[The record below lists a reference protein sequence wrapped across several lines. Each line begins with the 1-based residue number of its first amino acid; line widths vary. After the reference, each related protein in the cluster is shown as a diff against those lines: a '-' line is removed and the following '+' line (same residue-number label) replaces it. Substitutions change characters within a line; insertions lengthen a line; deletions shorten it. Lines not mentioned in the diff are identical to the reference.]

1 MALDY
6 GKELDFTSEFF
17 SLYKVSN
24 NTYGA
29 ISKENSGMGGNAGFV
44 DLGDIAVLIDT
55 TMSEEAAEDLRK
67 AVIQYTGKKPKFIV
81 ITHYHLDHVIGNS
94 VFDSSISIITSER
107 TLNNIKVEN
116 AKRIEDIRNTGT
128 EEIDKMEESLKSET
142 DEEKRKEIENE
153 INFIKLVKDES
164 FALRNPDLC
173 FRKELILH
181 GKDRDL
187 HIHTFQ
193 KAHTNG
199 DVVVYV
205 PDDEVLFA
213 GDLLFARSDPWL
225 GSGDPDGWISVI
237 DKILAMKFATVVPG
251 HGNLAS
257 KKEFSLEKKYIREII
272 QLAKN
277 HLKTGDPIKRE
288 DFSSDL
294 KKWASPVLQWNIDF
308 LVNFLKK

>member
-17 SLYKVSN
+17 SLYKVSD

-67 AVIQYTGKKPKFIV
+67 AVIKYTGKKPKFIV

-116 AKRIEDIRNTGT
+116 AKRIEDIRNTST

-173 FRKELILH
+173 FREELILH

-187 HIHTFQ
+187 YIHTFQ
-193 KAHTNG
+193 KAHTDG

-225 GSGDPDGWISVI
+225 GSGDPEGWISVI
-237 DKILAMKFATVVPG
+237 DKLLAMNFTTVVPG
-251 HGNLAS
+251 HGTLAS

-294 KKWASPVLQWNIDF
+294 KKWTSPVLQWNIDF

>member
-1 MALDY
+1 MTLDY
-6 GKELDFTSEFF
+6 GKELDFSSEFF

-55 TMSEEAAEDLRK
+55 TMSEEAAKDLRK
-67 AVIQYTGKKPKFIV
+67 AVIQYTGKNPKFIV
-81 ITHYHLDHVIGNS
+81 ITHYHLDHVVGNS

-116 AKRIEDIRNTGT
+116 AKRIEEIRNTST
-128 EEIDKMEESLKSET
+128 EEIDKMEESLKTEK
-142 DEEKRKEIENE
+142 DEEKRKEIENDL
-153 INFIKLVKDES
+153 NFINLVKDEA

-173 FRKELILH
+173 FREELILH

-193 KAHTNG
+193 KAHTDG

-237 DKILAMKFATVVPG
+237 DKLLDMNFTTVVPG
-251 HGNLAS
+251 HGTLAS

-272 QLAKN
+272 QLAK
-277 HLKTGDPIKRE
+277 KEMDKPGVAVE
-288 DFSSDL
+288 Y
-294 KKWASPVLQWNIDF
+294 
-308 LVNFLKK
+308 

>member
-6 GKELDFTSEFF
+6 GKELDFSSEFF

-55 TMSEEAAEDLRK
+55 TMSEEAAKDLRK
-67 AVIQYTGKKPKFIV
+67 AVIQYTGKNPKFIV
-81 ITHYHLDHVIGNS
+81 ITHYHLDHVVGNS

-116 AKRIEDIRNTGT
+116 AKRIKDIRNTST
-128 EEIDKMEESLKSET
+128 EEVDKMEESLKSEI

-153 INFIKLVKDES
+153 LNFIKLVKDES

-237 DKILAMKFATVVPG
+237 DKILAMNFATVVPG

-294 KKWASPVLQWNIDF
+294 KKWTSPVLQWNIDF
-308 LVNFLKK
+308 LENFLKK

>member
-6 GKELDFTSEFF
+6 GKELDFSSEFF

-55 TMSEEAAEDLRK
+55 TMSEEAAKDLKK
-67 AVIQYTGKKPKFIV
+67 AVIQYTGKNPKFIV
-81 ITHYHLDHVIGNS
+81 ITHYHLDHVVGNS

-116 AKRIEDIRNTGT
+116 AKRIKDIRNTST
-128 EEIDKMEESLKSET
+128 EEVDKMEESLKSEI

-153 INFIKLVKDES
+153 LNFIKLVKDES

-237 DKILAMKFATVVPG
+237 DKILAMNFATVVPG

-294 KKWASPVLQWNIDF
+294 KKWTSPVLQWNIDF
-308 LVNFLKK
+308 LENFLKK

>member
-67 AVIQYTGKKPKFIV
+67 AVIKYTGKKPKFIV

-116 AKRIEDIRNTGT
+116 AKRIEDIRNTST
-128 EEIDKMEESLKSET
+128 EEIDKMEESLKTEIG
-142 DEEKRKEIENE
+142 EEKRKEIENDL
-153 INFIKLVKDES
+153 NFIKIVKDEG

-173 FRKELILH
+173 FREELILH

-187 HIHTFQ
+187 HICTFQ
-193 KAHTNG
+193 KAHTDG

-225 GSGDPDGWISVI
+225 GSGDPEGWISVI
-237 DKILAMKFATVVPG
+237 DKILAMNLAIVVPG

-288 DFSSDL
+288 DFSSEL
-294 KKWASPVLQWNIDF
+294 KKWTSPVLQWNIDF

>member
-6 GKELDFTSEFF
+6 GKELDFSSEFF

-55 TMSEEAAEDLRK
+55 TMSEEAAKDLRK
-67 AVIQYTGKKPKFIV
+67 AVIQYTGKNPKFIV
-81 ITHYHLDHVIGNS
+81 ITHYHLDHVVGNS

-116 AKRIEDIRNTGT
+116 AKRIEEIRNTST
-128 EEIDKMEESLKSET
+128 EEIDKMEESLKTEK
-142 DEEKRKEIENE
+142 DEEKRKEIENDL
-153 INFIKLVKDES
+153 NFINLVKDEA

-173 FRKELILH
+173 FREELILH

-193 KAHTNG
+193 KAHTDG

-237 DKILAMKFATVVPG
+237 DKLLDMNFTTVVPG
-251 HGNLAS
+251 HGTLAS

-272 QLAKN
+272 QLAKI

-294 KKWASPVLQWNIDF
+294 KKWTSPVLQWNIDF
-308 LVNFLKK
+308 LENFLKK

>member
-6 GKELDFTSEFF
+6 GEELEFSSEFF
-17 SLYKVSN
+17 RLYKVSK

-29 ISKENSGMGGNAGFV
+29 ITKENSGMGGNAGFV

-55 TMSEEAAEDLRK
+55 TMKKEAAEDLKK
-67 AVIQYTGKKPKFIV
+67 AIIKYTGKKPKFIV

-116 AKRIEDIRNTGT
+116 TKRIEDIRTT
-128 EEIDKMEESLKSET
+128 SSEEIEKMEESLKSEK
-142 DEEKRKEIENE
+142 DEEKRKEIENDL
-153 INFIKLVKDES
+153 NFIKLVKEEG
-164 FALRNPDLC
+164 FTLRYPDLC
-173 FRKELILH
+173 FKEELILH

-187 HIHTFQ
+187 HIRTFQ
-193 KAHTNG
+193 KAHTDG

-225 GSGDPDGWISVI
+225 GSGDPEGWISVI
-237 DKILAMKFATVVPG
+237 DKLLTMNFKTVVPG
-251 HGNLAS
+251 HGTLAF

-294 KKWASPVLQWNIDF
+294 SKWTSPVLQWNIDF
-308 LVNFLKK
+308 LVNFLKN

>member
-17 SLYKVSN
+17 SLYKVSD

-116 AKRIEDIRNTGT
+116 VKRIEEIRNTST
-128 EEIDKMEESLKSET
+128 EEIDKMEESLET
-142 DEEKRKEIENE
+142 EIDEEKRKEIENDL
-153 INFIKLVKDES
+153 NFIKHVKDEG

-187 HIHTFQ
+187 HILTFQ
-193 KAHTNG
+193 KAHTDG
-199 DVVVYV
+199 DVVIYV
-205 PDDEVLFA
+205 SDDEVLFA

-225 GSGDPDGWISVI
+225 GSGDPEGWISVI
-237 DKILAMKFATVVPG
+237 DKLLAMNFTTVVPG
-251 HGNLAS
+251 HGTLAS

-294 KKWASPVLQWNIDF
+294 KKWTSPVLQWNIDF

>member
-1 MALDY
+1 MTLDY
-6 GKELDFTSEFF
+6 GKELDFSSEFF

-55 TMSEEAAEDLRK
+55 TMSEEAAKDLRK
-67 AVIQYTGKKPKFIV
+67 AVIQYTGKNPKFIV
-81 ITHYHLDHVIGNS
+81 ITHYHLDHVVGNS

-116 AKRIEDIRNTGT
+116 AKRIEEIRNTST
-128 EEIDKMEESLKSET
+128 EEIDKMEESLKTEK
-142 DEEKRKEIENE
+142 DEEKRKEIENDL
-153 INFIKLVKDES
+153 NFINLVKDEA

-173 FRKELILH
+173 FREELILH

-193 KAHTNG
+193 KAHTDG

-237 DKILAMKFATVVPG
+237 DKLLDMNFTTVVPG
-251 HGNLAS
+251 HGTLAS

-294 KKWASPVLQWNIDF
+294 KKWTSPVLQWNIDF
-308 LVNFLKK
+308 LENFLKK

>member
-6 GKELDFTSEFF
+6 GKELDFSSEFF

-55 TMSEEAAEDLRK
+55 TMSEEAAKDLRK
-67 AVIQYTGKKPKFIV
+67 AVIQYTGKNPKFIV
-81 ITHYHLDHVIGNS
+81 ITHYHLDHVVGNS

-116 AKRIEDIRNTGT
+116 AKRIKDIRNTST
-128 EEIDKMEESLKSET
+128 EEVDKMEESLKSEI

-153 INFIKLVKDES
+153 LNFIKLVKDES

-237 DKILAMKFATVVPG
+237 DKILAMNFATVVPG
-251 HGNLAS
+251 HGTLAS

-294 KKWASPVLQWNIDF
+294 KKWTSPVLQWNIDF
-308 LVNFLKK
+308 LENFLKK

>member
-6 GKELDFTSEFF
+6 GKEVDFTSEFF
-17 SLYKVSN
+17 NLYRVSD
-24 NTYGA
+24 NTYSA

-67 AVIQYTGKKPKFIV
+67 AVIKYTGKKPKFIV

-116 AKRIEDIRNTGT
+116 AKRIKDIRNTST
-128 EEIDKMEESLKSET
+128 EEIDKMEESLKTET
-142 DEEKRKEIENE
+142 GEEKRKEIENDL
-153 INFIKLVKDES
+153 NFIKIVKDEG

-173 FRKELILH
+173 FREELILH

-193 KAHTNG
+193 KAHTDG

-225 GSGDPDGWISVI
+225 GSGDPEGWISVI
-237 DKILAMKFATVVPG
+237 DKLLAMNFTTVVPG

-288 DFSSDL
+288 DFSSEL
-294 KKWASPVLQWNIDF
+294 KKWTSPVLQWNIDF

>member
-55 TMSEEAAEDLRK
+55 TMS
-67 AVIQYTGKKPKFIV
+67 
-81 ITHYHLDHVIGNS
+81 
-94 VFDSSISIITSER
+94 ITSER

-116 AKRIEDIRNTGT
+116 TKRIEDIRNTST
-128 EEIDKMEESLKSET
+128 EEIDKMEKSLKTEI
-142 DEEKRKEIENE
+142 DEEKRKEIENDL
-153 INFIKLVKDES
+153 NFIKLVKDED
-164 FALRNPDLC
+164 FTLRNPDLC

-181 GKDRDL
+181 GRDRDL

-193 KAHTNG
+193 KAHTDG

-225 GSGDPDGWISVI
+225 GSGDPEGWITVI
-237 DKILAMKFATVVPG
+237 DKLLAMNFTTVVPG
-251 HGNLAS
+251 HGTLAS

-294 KKWASPVLQWNIDF
+294 KKWTSPVLQWNIDF

>member
-6 GKELDFTSEFF
+6 GKELDFSSEFF

-29 ISKENSGMGGNAGFV
+29 ISKENSGMGSNAGFV

-67 AVIQYTGKKPKFIV
+67 AVIKYTGKKPKFII

-107 TLNNIKVEN
+107 TFNNIKVEN
-116 AKRIEDIRNTGT
+116 AKQIEDIRNTST
-128 EEIDKMEESLKSET
+128 EEIDKMEESLKTEI
-142 DEEKRKEIENE
+142 DEEKRKEIENDL
-153 INFIKLVKDES
+153 IFIKLVKDED

-187 HIHTFQ
+187 HILTFQ
-193 KAHTNG
+193 KAHTDG

-213 GDLLFARSDPWL
+213 GDLLFARRDPWL

-237 DKILAMKFATVVPG
+237 DKIIAMNFTTVVPG
-251 HGNLAS
+251 HGTLAS

-272 QLAKN
+272 ELAKN

-294 KKWASPVLQWNIDF
+294 KKWTSPVLQWNIDF

>member
-1 MALDY
+1 MTLDY
-6 GKELDFTSEFF
+6 GKELDFSSEFF

-55 TMSEEAAEDLRK
+55 TMSEEAAKDLRK
-67 AVIQYTGKKPKFIV
+67 AVIQYTGKNPKFIV
-81 ITHYHLDHVIGNS
+81 ITHYHLDHVVGNS

-116 AKRIEDIRNTGT
+116 AKRIEEIRNTST
-128 EEIDKMEESLKSET
+128 EEIDKMEESLKTEK
-142 DEEKRKEIENE
+142 DEEKRKEIENDL
-153 INFIKLVKDES
+153 NFINLVKDEA

-173 FRKELILH
+173 FREELILH

-193 KAHTNG
+193 KAHTDG

-213 GDLLFARSDPWL
+213 GDLLFARSDHWL

-237 DKILAMKFATVVPG
+237 DKLLDMNFTTVVPG
-251 HGNLAS
+251 HGTLAS

-272 QLAKN
+272 QLAKI

-294 KKWASPVLQWNIDF
+294 KKWTSPVLQWNIDF
-308 LVNFLKK
+308 LENFLKK

>member
-1 MALDY
+1 MTLDY
-6 GKELDFTSEFF
+6 GKELDFSSEFF

-55 TMSEEAAEDLRK
+55 TMSEEAAKDLRK
-67 AVIQYTGKKPKFIV
+67 AVIQYTGKNPKFIV
-81 ITHYHLDHVIGNS
+81 ITHYHLDHVVGNS

-116 AKRIEDIRNTGT
+116 AKRIEEIRNTST
-128 EEIDKMEESLKSET
+128 EEIDKMEESLKTEK
-142 DEEKRKEIENE
+142 DEEKRKEIENDL
-153 INFIKLVKDES
+153 NFINLVKDEA

-173 FRKELILH
+173 FREELILH

-193 KAHTNG
+193 KAHTDG

-237 DKILAMKFATVVPG
+237 DKLLDMNFTTVVPG
-251 HGNLAS
+251 HGTLAS

-272 QLAKN
+272 QLAK
-277 HLKTGDPIKRE
+277 T
-288 DFSSDL
+288 SDL
-294 KKWASPVLQWNIDF
+294 KKWTSPVLQWNIDF
-308 LVNFLKK
+308 LENFLKK

>member
-1 MALDY
+1 
-6 GKELDFTSEFF
+6 
-17 SLYKVSN
+17 
-24 NTYGA
+24 
-29 ISKENSGMGGNAGFV
+29 
-44 DLGDIAVLIDT
+44 
-55 TMSEEAAEDLRK
+55 MSEEAAEDLRK
-67 AVIQYTGKKPKFIV
+67 AVIKYTGKKPKFIV

-116 AKRIEDIRNTGT
+116 AKRIEDIRNTST
-128 EEIDKMEESLKSET
+128 EEIDKMEESLKTEIG
-142 DEEKRKEIENE
+142 EEKRNEIENDL
-153 INFIKLVKDES
+153 IFIKIVKDEV

-173 FRKELILH
+173 FREELILH

-187 HIHTFQ
+187 HICTFQ
-193 KAHTNG
+193 KAHTDG

-225 GSGDPDGWISVI
+225 GSGDPEGWISVI
-237 DKILAMKFATVVPG
+237 DKILAMNLAIVVPG

-288 DFSSDL
+288 DFSSEL
-294 KKWASPVLQWNIDF
+294 KKWTSPVLQWNIDF

>member
-6 GKELDFTSEFF
+6 GKELDFSSEFF

-55 TMSEEAAEDLRK
+55 TMSEEAAKDLRK
-67 AVIQYTGKKPKFIV
+67 AVIQYTGKNPKFIV
-81 ITHYHLDHVIGNS
+81 ITHYHLDHVVGNS

-116 AKRIEDIRNTGT
+116 AKRIKDIRNTST
-128 EEIDKMEESLKSET
+128 EEVDKMEESLKSEI
-142 DEEKRKEIENE
+142 DEEKQKEIENE
-153 INFIKLVKDES
+153 LNFIKLVKDES

-237 DKILAMKFATVVPG
+237 DKILAMNFATVVPG

-294 KKWASPVLQWNIDF
+294 KKWTSPVLQWNIDF
-308 LVNFLKK
+308 LENFLKK

>member
-67 AVIQYTGKKPKFIV
+67 AVIKYTGKKPKFIV

-116 AKRIEDIRNTGT
+116 VKRIEDIRNTGT

-153 INFIKLVKDES
+153 LNFIKLVKDES

-225 GSGDPDGWISVI
+225 GSGDPNGWISVI
-237 DKILAMKFATVVPG
+237 DKLLAMNFATVVPG

>member
-1 MALDY
+1 MVFDY
-6 GKELDFTSEFF
+6 GKELDFNSEFF

-29 ISKENSGMGGNAGFV
+29 ITKENSGMGGNAGFV

-55 TMSEEAAEDLRK
+55 TMKKEAAEDLKK
-67 AVIQYTGKKPKFIV
+67 AVIKYTGKKPKFIV

-116 AKRIEDIRNTGT
+116 NKRIEDIRTT
-128 EEIDKMEESLKSET
+128 SSEEIEKMEESLTNEK
-142 DEEKRKEIENE
+142 DEEKRKEIENDL
-153 INFIKLVKDES
+153 NFIKLVKEEG
-164 FALRNPDLC
+164 FTLRLPDLC
-173 FRKELILH
+173 FREELILH
-181 GKDRDL
+181 RKDRDL
-187 HIHTFQ
+187 HIRTFQ
-193 KAHTNG
+193 KAHTDG

-225 GSGDPDGWISVI
+225 GSGDPEGWISVI
-237 DKILAMKFATVVPG
+237 DKLLTMNFKTVVPG
-251 HGNLAS
+251 HGTLAS

-294 KKWASPVLQWNIDF
+294 KKWTSPVLQWNIDF

>member
-1 MALDY
+1 MALEY

-17 SLYKVSN
+17 SLYKVSD

-67 AVIQYTGKKPKFIV
+67 AVIKYTGKKPKFIV

-116 AKRIEDIRNTGT
+116 PKSINDIRTT
-128 EEIDKMEESLKSET
+128 SVEEIVKMEETLKTEI
-142 DEEKRKEIENE
+142 DEEKRKEIENDL
-153 INFIKLVKDES
+153 IFIRLVKEKG

-173 FRKELILH
+173 FKEELILH

-187 HIHTFQ
+187 HMHTFQ
-193 KAHTNG
+193 KAHTDG

-225 GSGDPDGWISVI
+225 GSGDPEGWISVI
-237 DKILAMKFATVVPG
+237 DKILAMNFTTVVPG
-251 HGNLAS
+251 HGTLAS

-277 HLKTGDPIKRE
+277 HLKTGDPIKRV

-294 KKWASPVLQWNIDF
+294 KKWTSPVLQWNIDF